1 MTSYIAPVE
10 HDTAEPAYRPFTLD
24 EVGDQQQRQSELL
37 LTMAQMLS
45 DVGEICEAGKRV
57 QASVSSTLQDVVGRL
72 ERIEK
77 TLQLSARHASVSQQ
91 GRIRCLFLVHHPAA
105 WAATREIVDVMRHSH
120 DFEPV
125 IMSLPH
131 RFPLVRR
138 MAGEEEVHAMLQA
151 QGYPHIRIRDEEQHA
166 ALERIKALAPALVF
180 RQAPWDDD
188 IPDCVSAD
196 KLAFTRLCYVPYGY
210 MTARIERHQFDQTL
224 HRLAWRIFCPDD
236 LHQQL
241 CTEYNVFGGIN
252 CRVTGYPKFD
262 HLARHIG
269 TTGTWPIPH
278 HGGLPTYRLIW
289 APHFAY
295 QGDWLKFGVFDRIA
309 ADMLALAQTHPTLQ
323 IVMRPHPALREAMQ
337 AAAPGTGLATFLSQ
351 WLAQSNTAM
360 STEQEYADLFAA
372 SDALL
377 TDGLSFFSEYQL
389 FDKPLIFFEREGH
402 SGFNAAGER
411 LVPGMYRVQTMN
423 AFTSLLSQLTQGH
436 EVPEIAEA
444 RRRIARALRPYPGQ
458 AALRIVDTIRREW
471 ASA

>member
-1 MTSYIAPVE
+1 M
-10 HDTAEPAYRPFTLD
+10 
-24 EVGDQQQRQSELL
+24 
-37 LTMAQMLS
+37 
-45 DVGEICEAGKRV
+45 
-57 QASVSSTLQDVVGRL
+57 
-72 ERIEK
+72 
-77 TLQLSARHASVSQQ
+77 
-91 GRIRCLFLVHHPAA
+91 
-105 WAATREIVDVMRHSH
+105 
-120 DFEPV
+120 
-125 IMSLPH
+125 
-131 RFPLVRR
+131 
-138 MAGEEEVHAMLQA
+138 
-151 QGYPHIRIRDEEQHA
+151 
-166 ALERIKALAPALVF
+166 
-180 RQAPWDDD
+180 
-188 IPDCVSAD
+188 
-196 KLAFTRLCYVPYGY
+196 
-210 MTARIERHQFDQTL
+210 
-224 HRLAWRIFCPDD
+224 
-236 LHQQL
+236 HQQL